1 MDIYVTEDDIRL
13 KLSIYDNTLIRS
25 IKNGKLEEL
34 IKKVPED
41 LSIGIICETKYLQ
54 ELKKNIEV
62 PNDLSKIYLL
72 ENFKVGNREI
82 NIAYSDSLVNFNKL
96 LGAIYGN
103 QVLII
108 ILEKYNDELL
118 RILLD
123 NMGKF
128 QSVIILSDTNKGDI
142 GNEPESPLELGD
154 SIVFS
159 YKGFINYFQELNLD
173 QLLVDTKGL
182 TVLLFPTD
190 RIVPNEIQQSIELT
204 LSKVDI
210 KEMMND
216 FENEEDIII
225 RCDIF
230 TNTKFLE
237 ALMESFQLFMNS
249 LGIFF
254 IDNEPI
260 VFDYNLFDEYV
271 VKGKYKRVYEIFL
284 RILICFDTFRLVAIH
299 DNFKEFLINLINE
312 YNLDTIYNDSFRLY

>member
-13 KLSIYDNTLIRS
+13 KLSVYDNTLIRS

-41 LSIGIICETKYLQ
+41 LSIGIICETEYLQ

-72 ENFKVGNREI
+72 ENFKVGNREV
-82 NIAYSDSLVNFNKL
+82 NIVYSNSLVNFNKL

-142 GNEPESPLELGD
+142 GNEPEAPLELGD

-173 QLLVDTKGL
+173 QLLIDTKGL

-190 RIVPNEIQQSIELT
+190 RIVPNEVQQSIELT

-284 RILICFDTFRLVAIH
+284 RILICFDTFRLVAMH